1 MGMRLRC
8 AMSNL
13 SDFSN
18 KMDDIEQ
25 RILAKLDT
33 VDHAFKVYE
42 MANEDLRR
50 LQKER
55 SDLMK
60 KYQPQV
66 VS

>member
-1 MGMRLRC
+1 
-8 AMSNL
+8 MSNL